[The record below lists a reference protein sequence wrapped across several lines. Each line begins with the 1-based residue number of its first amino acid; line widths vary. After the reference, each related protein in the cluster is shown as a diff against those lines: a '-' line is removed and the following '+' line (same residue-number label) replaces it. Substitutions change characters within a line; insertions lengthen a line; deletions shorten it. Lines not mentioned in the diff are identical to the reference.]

1 MISVNITIIGTGYVG
16 LVTGVCFSE
25 MGNKVYCVDIDEKKI
40 GNLKK
45 GILPIYEPGLEEL
58 LRHNYEQNNIIF
70 TTDLKEGLDNTDI
83 CFIAVGTP
91 LGDDGSANLEFVY
104 TVSRQIGQN
113 MAHDMIVVDKS
124 TVPVGT
130 AQQVKENIQK
140 ELNKREVNYKIDVI
154 SNPEFL
160 KEGHAIQD
168 FMSPDRVIIG
178 SDNPEVTEV
187 MNTLY
192 EPFTMKNQRLI
203 SMDIRS
209 AEMTKYAANSMLAT
223 RISFINEIANICDQT
238 GADIN
243 QVRKGIGSD
252 TRIGYSFL
260 YPGCGYG
267 GSCFPKDVNAL
278 IKTAKDNGYNPEL
291 LKSVDNVNN
300 NQKYY
305 LIKKII
311 DVLGEDLSNYTF
323 TVWGLSFKPETDDM
337 REAPSIII
345 INELI
350 KHGAK
355 IQAYDPQSMKI
366 AKKYYFKDIK
376 EITYFNNKYDALK
389 DSNAII
395 LITEWKEF
403 RSPDFRMIKNSLK
416 TNLIFDGRNQ
426 YDKKALK
433 NLDIEYY
440 SIGN

>member
-40 GNLKK
+40 ENLKK

-70 TTDLKEGLDNTDI
+70 TTDLKEGLNNTDI

-113 MAHDMIVVDKS
+113 MTHDMIVVDKS

-192 EPFTMKNQRLI
+192 
-203 SMDIRS
+203 
-209 AEMTKYAANSMLAT
+209 
-223 RISFINEIANICDQT
+223 
-238 GADIN
+238 
-243 QVRKGIGSD
+243 
-252 TRIGYSFL
+252 
-260 YPGCGYG
+260 
-267 GSCFPKDVNAL
+267 
-278 IKTAKDNGYNPEL
+278 
-291 LKSVDNVNN
+291 
-300 NQKYY
+300 
-305 LIKKII
+305 
-311 DVLGEDLSNYTF
+311 
-323 TVWGLSFKPETDDM
+323 
-337 REAPSIII
+337 
-345 INELI
+345 
-350 KHGAK
+350 
-355 IQAYDPQSMKI
+355 
-366 AKKYYFKDIK
+366 
-376 EITYFNNKYDALK
+376 
-389 DSNAII
+389 
-395 LITEWKEF
+395 
-403 RSPDFRMIKNSLK
+403 
-416 TNLIFDGRNQ
+416 
-426 YDKKALK
+426 
-433 NLDIEYY
+433 
-440 SIGN
+440 

>member
-1 MISVNITIIGTGYVG
+1 MNITIIGTGYVG